1 MNTFK
6 FSLLSTIAFLLIASS
21 AVFAQQSDYQIQR
34 DFRAAYSDIA
44 ERVETAETAEEFASL
59 EEEIEQLEAQ
69 YSDHSSI
76 INAALYPET
85 FQNRMSTVRNEAQ
98 QGRLNAERVDQLN
111 EEIADLMSE
120 MDEFRNQLT
129 EMNEQATALRE
140 EIERSEANERQ
151 QSALIR
157 QYRQNLEQRNQFV
170 MGFLEELLFRYKIYD
185 PTASAEVE
193 EAQRMDDNP
202 IQLISTIIAEYINT
216 VDQTTDFETQDYLGM
231 RAQHSYFNEI
241 WQRIGENLA
250 QVYAPDQ
257 PVQAEQDITDQLAAW
272 QASIDNKLW
281 DAFSTA
287 FNQNNI
293 DLEPF
298 TDTDTFNTALNV
310 YIDNAIEV
318 SLESNTEE
326 DYEVF
331 RNFNSFWNNTVKAEW
346 GDHLTEGN
354 VLSQSQIAALDI
366 KLTQWG
372 EAATPTSNL
381 MFILFLISIAVI
393 IGLVVLL
400 ITKK

>member
-170 MGFLEELLFRYKIYD
+170 MGFLEELLSRYEIYD